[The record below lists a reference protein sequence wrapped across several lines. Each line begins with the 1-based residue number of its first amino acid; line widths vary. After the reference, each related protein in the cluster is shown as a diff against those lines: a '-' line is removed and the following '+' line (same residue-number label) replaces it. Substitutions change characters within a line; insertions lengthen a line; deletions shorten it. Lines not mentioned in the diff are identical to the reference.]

1 MARRKGLSLTKK
13 DVVLAALA
21 CLQKESEAGIGVNR
35 VARELGVQPSALYN
49 HVAGND
55 SLQCAV
61 ALEGWRQLVECFK
74 QQVNEA
80 SSEQDV
86 IRRIAYAF
94 RHFAHQNPAL
104 HTMMATTKLNLDEP
118 EVAVVLQAMMTIL
131 SEALKPFDLTGD
143 QAIYAMRMFR
153 ATCHGFVELERSGQ
167 YGSILP
173 QSVDKNYDWLI
184 DRLVNAFQQ
193 A

>member
-1 MARRKGLSLTKK
+1 MARRKGLSLTKR
-13 DVVLAALA
+13 DVVSAALA
-21 CLQKESEAGIGVNR
+21 CLQKESSAGIGVNR

-61 ALEGWRQLVECFK
+61 ALEGWRRLVECFK

-80 SSEQDV
+80 SNEQDV
-86 IRRIAYAF
+86 IRRLAYAF
-94 RHFAHQNPAL
+94 RHFVHQNPAL
-104 HTMMATTKLNLDEP
+104 HVVMANTKLNPDEL
-118 EVAVVLQAMMTIL
+118 EVAVVLQTMMALL
-131 SEALKPFDLTGD
+131 SEALQPFGLTGD
-143 QAIYAMRMFR
+143 EAIYAMRMFR
-153 ATCHGFVELERSGQ
+153 ATLHGFVELERSGQ

-173 QSVDKNYDWLI
+173 QSVEENYAWLVNGLI
-184 DRLVNAFQQ
+184 NAFQQ